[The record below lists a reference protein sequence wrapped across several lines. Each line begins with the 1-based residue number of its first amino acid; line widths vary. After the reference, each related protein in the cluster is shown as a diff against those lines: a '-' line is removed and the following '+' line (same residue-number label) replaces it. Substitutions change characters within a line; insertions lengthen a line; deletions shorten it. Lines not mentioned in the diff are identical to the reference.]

1 MTTIKTQIE
10 SSIIEHAEENL
21 LGIINEMN
29 SDDTFDIDDLHHRL
43 FNEDYFIIGYYN
55 ASEWIKKHNI
65 DAFELIEYVQE
76 YENDT
81 FGETNTKVNSE
92 SMVNMYAYI
101 RGEELLNRCS
111 IDYSDTKYKKMEL
124 FDILLDMRKLKDI
137 SNGIAKLTQ

>member
-1 MTTIKTQIE
+1 MIVAKVE
-10 SSIIEHAEENL
+10 MDIIHYAIDRMYE
-21 LGIINEMN
+21 IVKYMDK
-29 SDDTFDIDDLHHRL
+29 DDTFDINELHHRL

-76 YENDT
+76 YENDR